1 MNLFLIGFNGLLLML
16 VWRFILRRSILD
28 TYRDKLFDLRDHL
41 RETFV
46 SRGWSLDSPLYRHLR
61 DLING
66 YLRFTESYSFGE
78 FVYME
83 IKVKE
88 NPALR
93 QALTARVASKF
104 AADTSE
110 QEAFIADFRR
120 EAVGAMMSYMI
131 VSSGPLLLLAV
142 LMLPVAL
149 VNSAW
154 AVVRKAGY
162 SIFGKAI
169 EAKGLCSSLVRLA
182 IAIVAN
188 KMLAKDF
195 VEQYSYRQ
203 ATS

>member
-1 MNLFLIGFNGLLLML
+1 MNLFLIGFNGLLLIL

-28 TYRDKLFDLRDHL
+28 TYRDRLFDLRDHL

-46 SRGWSLDSPLYRHLR
+46 TRGWSLESPLYRHLR
-61 DLING
+61 NLING

-78 FVYME
+78 FVFME

-88 NPALR
+88 TPAL
-93 QALTARVASKF
+93 QAALTAKVASKF
-104 AADTSE
+104 AADNDE
-110 QEAFIADFRR
+110 QKAFIAEFRR
-120 EAVGAMMSYMI
+120 EAVSAMMSYMI
-131 VSSGPLLLLAV
+131 VSSGPLLLLAIM
-142 LMLPVAL
+142 MLPVAL
-149 VNSAW
+149 VMSAW
-154 AVVRKAGY
+154 SMIRKAGY

-169 EAKGLCSSLVRLA
+169 EFKGLCSSLCRLA

-203 ATS
+203 AS

>member
-1 MNLFLIGFNGLLLML
+1 MNLFLIGFNGLLLIL
-16 VWRFILRRSILD
+16 VWRYILRRSILD
-28 TYRDKLFDLRDHL
+28 TYRDRLFDLRDHL

-46 SRGWSLDSPLYRHLR
+46 GRGWSLDSPLYRHLR

-88 NPALR
+88 NPAL
-93 QALTARVASKF
+93 QNALTARVASKF
-104 AADTSE
+104 AADTDE
-110 QEAFIADFRR
+110 QKAFIADFRR

-131 VSSGPLLLLAV
+131 VSSGPLLLLAM
-142 LMLPVAL
+142 LMLPVAI
-149 VNSAW
+149 VKSAW
-154 AVVRKAGY
+154 SVLRKAGY

-169 EAKGLCSSLVRLA
+169 EAKGLCGSLGRLA
-182 IAIVAN
+182 VALVAN

-203 ATS
+203 AS